1 MRFAIAVPAALFAGA
16 FVAHFLLRDRGLVV
30 IGWREYVLETSV
42 PVLLM
47 ALVVLYAAVRGA
59 VALYR
64 APRRLGE
71 ALAAR
76 RERVAG
82 GRLTQ
87 GLIRIAEGDWRG
99 AERLLTRGL
108 KASDAPLANYLL
120 AARAADRQ
128 GAPDRRDRW
137 LALAAERVPDAG
149 DAVKLT
155 EAELAL
161 DAGDAARALAALA
174 PVLRERP
181 EHPAALVLAARAH
194 RARGDRDRLLELL
207 PRLAHA
213 RLGTAELEAI
223 AGEALDA
230 GAASELT
237 EQTLDALWRALP
249 AALRAAPPLV
259 AKRALALDR
268 LGRGDDAERE
278 LKAALKRDWQTPLVD
293 AYGEV
298 RSSSPGKQL
307 RQAEAWLE
315 EHPEDAALLTT
326 AAKLCIANELWG
338 KALSYLES
346 SLAIAPSADGYALYG
361 RLLGQLGETE
371 RAALAFRS
379 GLKLASSVP
388 LDAPAL
394 AAPTAAKGTGT

>member
-278 LKAALKRDWQTPLVD
+278 LKAALKRDWQTPLVE

>member
-1 MRFAIAVPAALFAGA
+1 
-16 FVAHFLLRDRGLVV
+16 
-30 IGWREYVLETSV
+30 
-42 PVLLM
+42 
-47 ALVVLYAAVRGA
+47 
-59 VALYR
+59 
-64 APRRLGE
+64 
-71 ALAAR
+71 AAR
-76 RERVAG
+76 
-82 GRLTQ
+82 
-87 GLIRIAEGDWRG
+87 
-99 AERLLTRGL
+99 
-108 KASDAPLANYLL
+108 
-120 AARAADRQ
+120 
-128 GAPDRRDRW
+128 
-137 LALAAERVPDAG
+137 
-149 DAVKLT
+149 
-155 EAELAL
+155 
-161 DAGDAARALAALA
+161 A

-346 SLAIAPSADGYALYG
+346 SLAIAPSADGYAL
-361 RLLGQLGETE
+361 
-371 RAALAFRS
+371 
-379 GLKLASSVP
+379 
-388 LDAPAL
+388 
-394 AAPTAAKGTGT
+394 

>member
-1 MRFAIAVPAALFAGA
+1 
-16 FVAHFLLRDRGLVV
+16 
-30 IGWREYVLETSV
+30 
-42 PVLLM
+42 
-47 ALVVLYAAVRGA
+47 
-59 VALYR
+59 
-64 APRRLGE
+64 
-71 ALAAR
+71 

-249 AALRAAPPLV
+249 AAIRAAPPLV

-293 AYGEV
+293 AY
-298 RSSSPGKQL
+298 
-307 RQAEAWLE
+307 
-315 EHPEDAALLTT
+315 
-326 AAKLCIANELWG
+326 
-338 KALSYLES
+338 
-346 SLAIAPSADGYALYG
+346 
-361 RLLGQLGETE
+361 
-371 RAALAFRS
+371 
-379 GLKLASSVP
+379 
-388 LDAPAL
+388 
-394 AAPTAAKGTGT
+394 